1 MKANLPKPLT
11 SLIDSINDIENI
23 DNTIIRSIVESHK
36 FQAEVF
42 SEFELFDHCSS
53 KSYGRKLI
61 FENEKFKMLL
71 MSWAPG
77 DITAIHNHGY
87 TEWGCVC
94 AFGELTHR
102 LYSFD
107 NNDLKIIDKTP
118 ILEGRIAT
126 VNGELIHLMGNTGNK
141 NVATLHIYGANI
153 NRQNVSENS
162 SIYLPEFNKIITTL
176 GAAFLNPDKETVL
189 SEMPFFAADKEL
201 LSDYYNLVSTYYERN
216 KAFEALKTLEAKLQ

>member
-11 SLIDSINDIENI
+11 SLIDSIDGVENI
-23 DNTIIRSIVESHK
+23 DNIMIRSIVESHK

-42 SEFELFDHCSS
+42 SEFESFDHCSS

-61 FENEKFKMLL
+61 FENEKFKMML
-71 MSWAPG
+71 MSWASG
-77 DITAIHNHGY
+77 DFTAIHNHGY

-94 AFGELTHR
+94 AFGELIHR

-118 ILEGRIAT
+118 ILEGKIAA
-126 VNGELIHLMGNTGNK
+126 VNGELIHLMGNTGNE
-141 NVATLHIYGANI
+141 NVATLHIYGANV

-162 SIYLPEFNKIITTL
+162 SVYLPEFNKIITTL